1 MENPISSMGR
11 MAKHSPTG
19 LGGHGQFKTT
29 HDNAVTNDLSSWSV
43 KENPIS
49 RKFYFLDRSKS
60 VGDPDTTFLTVP
72 NVPLLTAFDK
82 IRNMNWLTKPIGKNM
97 IMAQGRGTPF
107 INVSF
112 SGLLWG

>member
-1 MENPISSMGR
+1 MKSYG
-11 MAKHSPTG
+11 A
-19 LGGHGQFKTT
+19 QFIGS
-29 HDNAVTNDLSSWSV
+29 AF
-43 KENPIS
+43 
-49 RKFYFLDRSKS
+49 RKFYFLDRANS

-82 IRNMNWLTKPIGKNM
+82 IRSMNWMTKPIGKGM